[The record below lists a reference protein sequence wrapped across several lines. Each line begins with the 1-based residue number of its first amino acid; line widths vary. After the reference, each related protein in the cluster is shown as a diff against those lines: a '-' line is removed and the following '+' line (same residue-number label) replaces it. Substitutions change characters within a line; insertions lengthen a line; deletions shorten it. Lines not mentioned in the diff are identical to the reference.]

1 MLALTM
7 LVECKHG
14 EPPSYV
20 PEPDASANA
29 TATFDSLAGIVDA
42 SAPTTSTP
50 NDDAGADDSADA
62 GDPGALPQT
71 NDKPDSSAPEF
82 SARMQLL
89 WNAIL
94 HDDADLAIPAFFPL
108 AAYQQTKAISNPER
122 DWQHRLFKNFKRDIH
137 ALHVE
142 VASTGVGMSARLIRV
157 DLNDKHAHWIEP
169 GDEGNKLGYYR
180 VYGSQMIWSAEG
192 KEHASPISSF
202 ISWRG
207 TWYVV
212 HFTGFK

>member
-1 MLALTM
+1 M

-14 EPPSYV
+14 EPPTYSGDA
-20 PEPDASANA
+20 DASTNA
-29 TATFDSLAGIVDA
+29 ATTFAALAGIVDA
-42 SAPTTSTP
+42 ATSEPPTS
-50 NDDAGADDSADA
+50 DAGSDDSADA
-62 GDPGALPQT
+62 GDPGLLPQT
-71 NDKPDSSAPEF
+71 NDKPDASTPEF

-89 WNAIL
+89 WSAIL

-108 AAYQQTKAISNPER
+108 TAYEQTKAISNAER
-122 DWQHRLFKNFKRDIH
+122 DWQHRLFAHFKRDIH

-142 VASTGVGMSARLIRV
+142 VASTGVGVSARLVRV

-180 VYGSQMIWSAEG
+180 VYGSQLIWSAEG

-207 TWYVV
+207 IWYVV